1 MEHPQEVPSSLHTV
15 LYIIESILTH
25 EYFIAVYGVILFYTG
40 YLLISRSVFK
50 PSKQYSEWSFKK
62 WKSDNK
68 VGFVAM
74 LVFAPLVIIMDDE
87 MLDVY
92 NWYFKGEDVL
102 PAEKLGDIVYL
113 MAGPFAIIVTK
124 LISWIS
130 SFEIKVKPS

>member
-1 MEHPQEVPSSLHTV
+1 MEHPQEVPSSLHTI
-15 LYIIESILTH
+15 LHIIESILTH

-50 PSKQYSEWSFKK
+50 PSKKHPEWTFGK

-74 LVFAPLVIIMDDE
+74 LIFAPLVIIMDDE
-87 MLDVY
+87 MLDAY
-92 NWYFKGEDVL
+92 NWYFAGDDVL

-113 MAGPFAIIVTK
+113 TAGPFAILSTK